1 MDKDSHLDVVNKL
14 GFVQSFLTK
23 LRNRCTEVET
33 LASGPGIVFSM
44 KDFNECLQVF
54 CQGLLKYGEAELRSR
69 VETQHIRQN
78 QYQHL
83 LYMKEKQAVY
93 YRRKCEQFLGDID
106 KLVNSKIS
114 QKGSQLIYELDV
126 SSRELRVLRDNYRL
140 MQTMMMEELRS
151 KYVRSIQSKENKIAQ
166 LRERFNQQQEL
177 VARETVAAVES
188 AFGGLD
194 EQVEKK
200 RREADASVAIAGGAR
215 APPSGLRGVQPRST
229 AN

>member
-177 VARETVAAVES
+177 VARETVAAVE
-188 AFGGLD
+188 
-194 EQVEKK
+194 
-200 RREADASVAIAGGAR
+200 
-215 APPSGLRGVQPRST
+215 
-229 AN
+229 